1 MDRWNEPFD
10 SSHQIFRKKTQSF
23 DRSDQMFG
31 SCSQIFDKTSETL
44 REKTQTGADGQETLP
59 FFTQIKGANWLFFVL
74 VEKGFHPHPSTAV
87 HTRLFPDI
95 KGIAST
101 SDTHLKACLHIH
113 PIPSLQ
119 IFQMM
124 YYLAVGYMASLFV
137 KGGLGDDDNTYFY
150 WIAWRILGALVAT
163 GVGYAAAAGEF
174 NVGTA
179 VVAGAVANFAVA
191 TAGRFAGK
199 AR

>member
-1 MDRWNEPFD
+1 
-10 SSHQIFRKKTQSF
+10 
-23 DRSDQMFG
+23 
-31 SCSQIFDKTSETL
+31 
-44 REKTQTGADGQETLP
+44 
-59 FFTQIKGANWLFFVL
+59 
-74 VEKGFHPHPSTAV
+74 
-87 HTRLFPDI
+87 
-95 KGIAST
+95 
-101 SDTHLKACLHIH
+101 
-113 PIPSLQ
+113 
-119 IFQMM
+119 M

-179 VVAGAVANFAVA
+179 VVAGAVANFTVA

-199 AR
+199 TR

>member
-1 MDRWNEPFD
+1 
-10 SSHQIFRKKTQSF
+10 
-23 DRSDQMFG
+23 
-31 SCSQIFDKTSETL
+31 
-44 REKTQTGADGQETLP
+44 
-59 FFTQIKGANWLFFVL
+59 
-74 VEKGFHPHPSTAV
+74 
-87 HTRLFPDI
+87 
-95 KGIAST
+95 
-101 SDTHLKACLHIH
+101 
-113 PIPSLQ
+113 
-119 IFQMM
+119 MM

-150 WIAWRILGALVAT
+150 WIAWRIFGALVAT

-199 AR
+199 TR